1 MKKVMFAVVALI
13 MSVSVAF
20 AAEGDFLPQP
30 VGTNGPAITAFRLSR
45 LETELPNVEVPVR
58 DQQKALAAVTSGAET
73 EESEEDSE
81 ATENVESTFEI
92 KKATTSVAEAYS
104 SHDVG
109 RLQIPSVGVDIAIRY
124 SLEQAD
130 VDAVG
135 MGASYD
141 ISVLPGDP
149 TGSAVFGDHNFQ
161 TGKLF
166 ASLNPGDEVIVDA
179 HYGQFKYIM
188 ESARVAHFEDSAT
201 FYAKKS
207 FTSRRES
214 GRIRSTT
221 PGLGH
226 DAVFDDGS
234 HFYKN
239 IATDG
244 KGDLY
249 LVTCWPLDA
258 LVTNEILVTRC
269 IPVEG
274 TQFVD

>member
-58 DQQKALAAVTSGAET
+58 DQQKALAAVTSGEET

-141 ISVLPGDP
+141 ISVLPG
-149 TGSAVFGDHNFQ
+149 
-161 TGKLF
+161 
-166 ASLNPGDEVIVDA
+166 
-179 HYGQFKYIM
+179 
-188 ESARVAHFEDSAT
+188 EDR
-201 FYAKKS
+201 KS
-207 FTSRRES
+207 
-214 GRIRSTT
+214 
-221 PGLGH
+221 
-226 DAVFDDGS
+226 V
-234 HFYKN
+234 
-239 IATDG
+239 
-244 KGDLY
+244 
-249 LVTCWPLDA
+249 V
-258 LVTNEILVTRC
+258 
-269 IPVEG
+269 
-274 TQFVD
+274 

>member
-58 DQQKALAAVTSGAET
+58 DQQKALAAVTSGEET

-166 ASLNPGDEVIVDA
+166 ASVNLSTSWRVLVSLILRTPPLSMQRRASPPEENPGASEAPHPGWGTMRCLTTGAI
-179 HYGQFKYIM
+179 FIKTLPPT
-188 ESARVAHFEDSAT
+188 ARAT
-201 FYAKKS
+201 CTWSLAGLWTPWSRTKS
-207 FTSRRES
+207 S
-214 GRIRSTT
+214 
-221 PGLGH
+221 
-226 DAVFDDGS
+226 
-234 HFYKN
+234 
-239 IATDG
+239 
-244 KGDLY
+244 
-249 LVTCWPLDA
+249 
-258 LVTNEILVTRC
+258 
-269 IPVEG
+269 
-274 TQFVD
+274 